1 MIIKTISS
9 YAFHD
14 EFQSSDSRKD
24 TFSYNARQALFE
36 YLDDLSDQCDEPIEL
51 DIVSICCEY
60 TEYESAIEAV
70 DAYTEDCPYLL
81 DEDELIESDGT
92 SIDTVT
98 LIEKQTEKALEYLN
112 DNTRVIEFD
121 GGIIIQNF

>member
-24 TFSYNARQALFE
+24 TFSYNARQALFD

-70 DAYTEDCPYLL
+70 DAYTEDAPYLL
-81 DEDELIESDGT
+81 DEDELDGL
-92 SIDTVT
+92 DTVE
-98 LIEKQTEKALEYLN
+98 LIEKQTEKALDYLN
-112 DNTRVIEFD
+112 DQTQVIEFD
-121 GGIIIQNF
+121 GGVIIQNF

>member
-1 MIIKTISS
+1 MIIKAISS

-14 EFQSSDSRKD
+14 ELTSSDSRKD
-24 TFSYNARQALFE
+24 QFTYNARQALFE
-36 YLDDLSDQCDEPIEL
+36 YLDNLSDETETPMEL
-51 DIVSICCEY
+51 DIVSICCDY

-70 DAYTEDCPYLL
+70 DAYTQDCPYLL

-98 LIEKQTEKALEYLN
+98 LMEKQNEKALDYLN
-112 DNTRVIEFD
+112 DNTQVIEFD